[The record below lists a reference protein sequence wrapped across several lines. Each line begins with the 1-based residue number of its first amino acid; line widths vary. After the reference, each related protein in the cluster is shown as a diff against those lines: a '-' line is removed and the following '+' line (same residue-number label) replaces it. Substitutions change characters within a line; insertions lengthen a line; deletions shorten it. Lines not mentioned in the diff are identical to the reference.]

1 MITFESV
8 QFSKN
13 NVPVHLIFDPSLHF
27 FHLYNSLLFVYNVQ
41 FFSWSYD
48 KYAKKTIR
56 YALEVVEG
64 GVKAKMPEV
73 ISKSVGRQLIAMK
86 HKGQGRLVIK
96 VVVGFDGAG

>member
-1 MITFESV
+1 MFKSV
-8 QFSKN
+8 QCST
-13 NVPVHLIFDPSLHF
+13 HHYIFDHF
-27 FHLYNSLLFVYNVQ
+27 YNSLLFVYNVQ

>member
-1 MITFESV
+1 MTTFESV

-13 NVPVHLIFDPSLHF
+13 NFPLFDVRPITTF
-27 FHLYNSLLFVYNVQ
+27 FSVLQ
-41 FFSWSYD
+41 FSAVCLQCTIFSWSYD
-48 KYAKKTIR
+48 KYCKKTIR

-73 ISKSVGRQLIAMK
+73 ISKSVGRQLTAMK